1 MDRIKFNIVL
11 LLYKIQE
18 VFYNLLKM
26 VINPLTLVVT
36 IGFSY
41 FISICVDSWT
51 GYLLGLYLMYRI
63 IYDRKALKVTCKDNL
78 SGIYKLTIGKTY
90 TVINEDKISYRLKN
104 DQEQLDEISK
114 DKFDI
119 TEYR

>member
-1 MDRIKFNIVL
+1 MKYLIVIT
-11 LLYKIQE
+11 LYKLQK
-18 VFYNLLKM
+18 VFYNLLQM
-26 VINPLTLVVT
+26 ITNPLTLVVT
-36 IGFSY
+36 IGFSF
-41 FISICVDSWT
+41 FIALCVDSWT
-51 GYLLGLYLMYRI
+51 GYLLGVYLMYRI

-78 SGIYKLTIGKTY
+78 DGVYKLTIGKTY

-104 DQEQLDEISK
+104 DQDQLDEISK